1 MLFITVIV
9 ALSLLYAIKILR
21 YRIGWDKISQLEVN
35 VFTPKLSVIIAL
47 RNEESQ
53 VLRLIT
59 ELKKQLYPTDKYQVI
74 IINDHSED
82 STLELLNKE
91 VKCWRNLKLL
101 SMNEGEYG
109 KKKAIVKG
117 IKSASGEIIISTDAD
132 CSFNANWLKK
142 MVSYFYNEKIKL
154 LSGPVGFHQKRGL
167 FHSLQTLE
175 FFSLIG
181 SGAGAIGIGRSIFCN
196 GANMAYRKDVFMEV
210 NDFANDKVVSGDDV
224 FLLHRVKQKYPN
236 GIAFAKDED
245 AIVLTNPETSFKSL
259 LNQRKRWTA
268 KSCSFND
275 WHTLYTSLLVL
286 FTNLLTIVLFVFSFV
301 HLHYLNY
308 FLSFMF
314 VKFLVDLILLTPVL
328 GFFKRKDLIKW
339 ILPFEMFYSLC
350 IVLIVILSFTNPFEW
365 KRRVHRR

>member
-82 STLELLNKE
+82 STLALLNKE

-101 SMNEGEYG
+101 CMNEGEYG
-109 KKKAIVKG
+109 KKKAILKG

-142 MVSYFYNEKIKL
+142 I
-154 LSGPVGFHQKRGL
+154 
-167 FHSLQTLE
+167 
-175 FFSLIG
+175 
-181 SGAGAIGIGRSIFCN
+181 
-196 GANMAYRKDVFMEV
+196 
-210 NDFANDKVVSGDDV
+210 
-224 FLLHRVKQKYPN
+224 
-236 GIAFAKDED
+236 
-245 AIVLTNPETSFKSL
+245 
-259 LNQRKRWTA
+259 
-268 KSCSFND
+268 
-275 WHTLYTSLLVL
+275 
-286 FTNLLTIVLFVFSFV
+286 
-301 HLHYLNY
+301 
-308 FLSFMF
+308 
-314 VKFLVDLILLTPVL
+314 
-328 GFFKRKDLIKW
+328 
-339 ILPFEMFYSLC
+339 
-350 IVLIVILSFTNPFEW
+350 
-365 KRRVHRR
+365 